1 MVVYIAIDDEKG
13 LMFNHRRQSQDRI
26 LRADILADCSGDK
39 LWMHSYSAPLFETES
54 GEQFI
59 IDDAFLDKAEE
70 ADYCYVET
78 DNLVEYEDKISKL
91 ILYRWNRL
99 YPADL
104 YFEINL
110 SNWTRIESKDF
121 AGSSHDKITKEVWVR
136 NV

>member
-1 MVVYIAIDDEKG
+1 MIVYITVDDENG
-13 LMFNHRRQSQDRI
+13 LMFNERRQSQDRI

-59 IDDAFLDKAEE
+59 IDDAFLDKAGE
-70 ADYCYVET
+70 ADHCFVET
-78 DNLVEYEDKISKL
+78 DGLAQYEDKISKL
-91 ILYRWNRL
+91 VLYKWNRL

-104 YFEINL
+104 YFEIDLN
-110 SNWTRIESKDF
+110 NWKLVSTTEF
-121 AGSSHDKITKEVWVR
+121 VGSSHDKITKEVWVK